1 MPIMLQV
8 MSFLLAR
15 LTSWG
20 ALLALFPPGLPPIHN
35 PAQPGKLEAWRGK
48 RVLWAGLLM
57 HPGRPRRLLRRLGLT
72 GSSRVCFRCV
82 ALQSS
87 FGRV

>member
-1 MPIMLQV
+1 

-20 ALLALFPPGLPPIHN
+20 SLLALFPPGLPPIHN
-35 PAQPGKLEAWRGK
+35 SAQPGKLEAWRGK

-57 HPGRPRRLLRRLGLT
+57 YPAPAAATEARTHCIQQGVLQVG
-72 GSSRVCFRCV
+72 GECCV
-82 ALQSS
+82 S
-87 FGRV
+87 